1 MLDCLDTHQMAYQN
15 GVLGLGGIFKAIFY
29 TFLVIIYLKFSNSDG
44 VLKYFTSHWVK
55 CQEDKKSSRPVR
67 EE

>member
-29 TFLVIIYLKFSNSDG
+29 TFLVITYLKFSNSDG

-55 CQEDKKSSRPVR
+55 C
-67 EE
+67 